1 MTISTLSTGR
11 MRRARPGNG
20 EGFTLLE
27 LLVVVVI
34 ITVMSALVAPRM
46 FGSMAHM
53 NLKTSAKRVAA
64 ALRYARSRAVAEQV
78 TYAAAF
84 DLEKNTLK
92 VSAAAAAGDE
102 AAGGEEGQG
111 PSPQVYS
118 LPAGIALSTSEAFAE
133 QRGDEALQIEFYAD
147 GNSSGGEVILTDQRE
162 KRYIVRVDFI
172 SGTVGTDFCG
182 EECR

>member
-1 MTISTLSTGR
+1 MSTLSTGR
-11 MRRARPGNG
+11 MTRARPGDG
-20 EGFTLLE
+20 AGFTLLE

-53 NLKTSAKRVAA
+53 TLKTSAKRVAA
-64 ALRYARSRAVAEQV
+64 GLRYARSRAVAEQV
-78 TYAAAF
+78 TYAAFF
-84 DLEKNTLK
+84 DLEKNALR
-92 VSAAAAAGDE
+92 VSDADGADE
-102 AAGGEEGQG
+102 AADGNDARE
-111 PSPQVYS
+111 PSAQVYY
-118 LPAGIALSTSEAFAE
+118 LPAGIAVSMSEAFAE
-133 QRGDEALQIEFYAD
+133 QRGDDARQIEFYAD
-147 GNSSGGEVILTDQRE
+147 GNSSGGEVILTDPRE